1 MEIRHRD
8 AGRLLDHI
16 NQLYSQEKLAAFSMA
31 ELRNHVLDNNIL
43 VSLSV
48 EAEENR
54 KHCDR
59 LEGLIEI
66 LKGVAGGDVTPS
78 QAGICVKQL
87 QEMLGRFS
95 AKHSMIGY
103 ESHAKLASTLGR
115 ADLAHELHRLI
126 AAQAP
131 KLQVLQ
137 MV

>member
-16 NQLYSQEKLAAFSMA
+16 NQLYSQEKLAGFSMA

-43 VSLSV
+43 VSLGL

-54 KHCDR
+54 KHCER

-66 LKGVAGGDVTPS
+66 LKGVARGDFTPS

-87 QEMLGRFS
+87 REMLGRFS
-95 AKHSMIGY
+95 AKHSIIGY
-103 ESHAKLASTLGR
+103 ECHAELASSLGR
-115 ADLAHELHRLI
+115 GDLAEELQRLT
-126 AAQAP
+126 AARTP
-131 KLQVLQ
+131 TLHVLQ